1 MYMWV
6 YVIVEERKG
15 CEQSSL
21 GVLRGFS
28 TSAQKNLALRPGAA
42 PIMGSTADAM
52 SAKACLPLQLPSRL
66 KAGWEWDWAKA
77 RCSWHLG
84 PLPWPPI
91 PVPRGRGVHSE
102 SPPASVSPS
111 LVMPSHPWHFLS
123 CQACHEVEPMKAGP
137 TFTPKPR
144 PALCLSWAQVGA
156 NAGEVGAMFSPFCYH
171 PTAMAE

>member
-1 MYMWV
+1 MWKKEKAV
-6 YVIVEERKG
+6 
-15 CEQSSL
+15 SS
-21 GVLRGFS
+21 
-28 TSAQKNLALRPGAA
+28 P
-42 PIMGSTADAM
+42 P
-52 SAKACLPLQLPSRL
+52 
-66 KAGWEWDWAKA
+66 WE
-77 RCSWHLG
+77 CSG
-84 PLPWPPI
+84 DSP
-91 PVPRGRGVHSE
+91 PVPRRTWPCDLGLLLSWAALQMQCLPR
-102 SPPASVSPS
+102 PASPSSFRLGSKQDGSGIGPKPGVAGTSGPFLGLLSQCPGGGVCTQRALQPPVSPS